1 MGIEGKDPELPD
13 SKDCKD
19 GQDCRFSDKEIS
31 PLSQEQ
37 ILPLNQL

>member
-1 MGIEGKDPELPD
+1 MGIEEKNLELPD

-37 ILPLNQL
+37 ILQLSLL